1 MDILNFIS
9 WIKGGRQVSTV
20 DASKTLVPLGLR
32 DAKRDDGYLAGAIT
46 VEDLLALV
54 DTSIQGESYIVV
66 KGDGATAAE
75 NGAELKAAYDIAVA
89 STPYGSAKSSSNEYT
104 ILVAPGTYDMSAY
117 NGAYGWEIDADYVN
131 VISLSGIADVVL
143 TTFLVSS
150 SFCTIKGIDA
160 SPNNGQI
167 LIDPSTTSITFD
179 TCIASDFSFGAG
191 ITMNG
196 HTFKNCTAGSN
207 SFGSS
212 MVLFAPIPFVTP
224 PQSTPQTVTIQA
236 CTFENCVAGSNSFGA
251 ALVDAGI
258 IDSTFNKC
266 LVSTTDPTP
275 ASSFGYAGNFGPS
288 GGTVY
293 IAGTTFTDCKSS
305 GWYSFGCHTG
315 FVGAS
320 VLIEPNA
327 VFTNCKAEAYTFGY
341 SSTGNTAE
349 ALGFF
354 KNCTALIFS
363 FGYNR
368 MTRQGMASGTFE
380 NCTLINNEGFG
391 GYEASGLFIN
401 CRVGSPTTGGGLAYA
416 FGAGDLGAGYGYAS
430 GTFTNCAA
438 YGGLSFGYQAAN
450 GIFTNCIAG
459 GAAFGRLADGI
470 FNNCVASGSAFA
482 WDTTGLTVAG
492 QFNHCIGGVNSFGN
506 DDNTL
511 TNYLL
516 SGRAAFCI
524 KNYGDYYTSS
534 GAPTVLQCVN
544 GSNVVVTI

>member
-9 WIKGGRQVSTV
+9 WIKSGRQVSTV
-20 DASKTLVPLGLR
+20 DASKTLVPLGLKDGR
-32 DAKRDDGYLAGAIT
+32 RDDGYLAGAIT

-266 LVSTTDPTP
+266 SISTLGSP
-275 ASSFGYAGNFGPS
+275 ANSFGYAGNFGPN

-293 IAGTTFTDCKSS
+293 IGSTTFTDCKS
-305 GWYSFGCHTG
+305 GWYSFGCHTD

-320 VLIEPNA
+320 VLIDSNA

-341 SSTGNTAE
+341 SLTGNTAE
-349 ALGFF
+349 AIGFF
-354 KNCTALIFS
+354 KNCTADAFS
-363 FGYNR
+363 FGYNA
-368 MTRQGMASGTFE
+368 MTRQGMANGTFE
-380 NCTLINNEGFG
+380 NCTLIQTEGFG
-391 GYEASGLFIN
+391 GYEASGLFVN
-401 CRVGSPTTGGGLAYA
+401 CRVGSPIAPGFAYA
-416 FGAGDLGAGYGYAS
+416 FGAADPGAGYAN

-438 YGGLSFGYQAAN
+438 YGGFSFGNQTAN
-450 GIFTNCIAG
+450 GVFTNCIASF
-459 GAAFGRLADGI
+459 AAFGKLADGI
-470 FNNCVASGSAFA
+470 FNNCVASGNSFA

-524 KNYGDYYTSS
+524 KNSGDYYTSS